1 LIITSENKHK
11 THQLTT
17 SGNFVWNRYFAEFS
31 GTFLMVLL
39 GCGSV
44 SLGWSPLAISITFG
58 ISVFTAIMIFQP
70 ISGAHINP
78 AVSIAFAAKGDLET
92 KALPGYII
100 AQCLGACIAA
110 MIVVDG
116 ATVPNVSIANTWAIE
131 IAITLLL
138 MYSIHVLVRK
148 EASLFKLAFGVGL
161 MVAVLSF
168 SFGEFTGASMNPART
183 MGPNIATGS
192 GNLILYSVAPVIGA
206 VLSNFIPEPLDE
218 EL

>member
-1 LIITSENKHK
+1 M
-11 THQLTT
+11 
-17 SGNFVWNRYFAEFS
+17 WNRYLAEFS

-44 SLGWSPLAISITFG
+44 ALGWSPLAISITFG
-58 ISVFTAIMIFQP
+58 VAVFTAIMIFQP

-92 KALPGYII
+92 EALPGYII
-100 AQCLGACIAA
+100 AQSLGAWFAA

-116 ATVPNVSIANTWAIE
+116 ATIPSVSLPQSWGIE

-138 MYSIHVLVRK
+138 MYTIHILVRRK
-148 EASLFKLAFGVGL
+148 SSVFTLAFGVGL
-161 MVAVLSF
+161 MISILSF
-168 SFGEFTGASMNPART
+168 TFGEFTGASMNPART
-183 MGPNIATGS
+183 LGPNIVTGN
-192 GNLILYSVAPVIGA
+192 GHLILYTVAPVIGA
-206 VLSNFIPEPLDE
+206 VISNFIPGPLDE